1 MQLSEMHGARRV
13 NTRYQLLLE
22 AQVPFLKTTDNKTS
36 NHRKA
41 GGLIPLH
48 HHYSYNFECN

>member
-1 MQLSEMHGARRV
+1 MHGARRV
-13 NTRYQLLLE
+13 NTRYQLLSE